1 MNNKKFQKNGELYY
15 TIDDQRL
22 ELIDIMSDII
32 EKELPKVTY
41 SRMVQSQ
48 MEVESRLLERLSKSR
63 KYNEQQ
69 RMKLQSMRDCYWE
82 LIQEKYLWLKT
93 LEKDFYKDD

>member
-1 MNNKKFQKNGELYY
+1 MNNRFNIDGEIYY
-15 TIDDQRL
+15 NIDDRQL
-22 ELIDIMSDII
+22 ELIKIMSDII